1 MYRLPVGFGPSP
13 GPRQG
18 PDGEPF
24 DPATSKRTTTLLV
37 AFATDPA
44 AVQRLLPP
52 KFEVLEPVVTVKA
65 GVISDIAWLG
75 GRSYSVLGVYVPV
88 EYAGAKRTRGSYC
101 AVLWENL
108 ADPILT
114 GREELGMA
122 KLFADIDVEIGDDAA
137 SHSVSASWMGYIFAR
152 MTLEHLAEAAA
163 APAQAALPTLNYK
176 YVPRTGE
183 WGVSDVEYAT
193 LIPAEDPSLRVEAR
207 WTAEGSVTFARPEWR
222 DMPTQSHI
230 VRALADLPRIEERGA
245 SLVKT
250 VGGKDLGDVTILE

>member
-1 MYRLPVGFGPSP
+1 MYRIPVGFGPSP

-18 PDGEPF
+18 PDGEAF
-24 DPATSKRTTTLLV
+24 DPARSKRTTTLV
-37 AFATDPA
+37 VDFATDA
-44 AVQRLLPP
+44 DVLARLLPA
-52 KFEVLEPVVTVKA
+52 KFDLLEPVVTVKA
-65 GVISDIAWLG
+65 AVISDVAWLG

-88 EYAGAKRTRGSYC
+88 EYVGATRTKGSYC

-122 KLFADIDVEIGDDAA
+122 KLFADIDIDTGDDGTAYT
-137 SHSVSASWMGYIFAR
+137 VSASWMGYGFAT
-152 MTLEHLAEAAA
+152 MKLERLAEDP
-163 APAQAALPTLNYK
+163 APPSPALPLLNYK
-176 YVPRTGE
+176 YVPRAGE

-193 LIPAEDPSLRVEAR
+193 MIPAEDISLRVEAR
-207 WTAEGSVTFARPEWR
+207 WTAEGWVTFARPEWR

-230 VRALADLPRIEERGA
+230 VRALADLPQLEERGA
-245 SLVKT
+245 SIVRT